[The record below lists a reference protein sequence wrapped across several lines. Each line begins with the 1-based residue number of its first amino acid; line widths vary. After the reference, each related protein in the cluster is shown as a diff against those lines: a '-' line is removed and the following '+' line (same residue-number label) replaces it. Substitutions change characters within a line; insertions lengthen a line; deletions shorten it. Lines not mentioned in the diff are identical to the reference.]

1 MLVRIRKEQI
11 SMNVREARALFPAL
25 EKKIYLD
32 SGAVGLMPAPATK
45 AVKEL
50 VELAS
55 GVGDPEAKSLYSEL
69 VKKRLEAYPS
79 LARLIGSSVDEIAL
93 VESTSHG
100 LNLAAQSLPLRRG
113 DRVIIPDSEFPQVAI
128 PWVKLAETRGIKVTF
143 FKSRK
148 GRFTAEDIES
158 AMDRRTK
165 VVCLSSVQW
174 SSGFR
179 VELGSIGRLCRSRG
193 VYLVVDAVQQIG
205 AGRFDVRE
213 TPVDFLACGGHK
225 WLNAPM
231 GCGFL
236 FIRRRLLRE
245 LRPPFYG
252 YRSLSEP
259 RGGWGRYYRTPT
271 ISPNRAYR
279 FPAKARSFEI
289 GGTANFPGAVA
300 LRHSVDLV
308 NQIGIEAIEEHIQA
322 LVERLLAGLQA
333 LGIRIVSPL
342 EREQRSGIVSF
353 RVYRD
358 PHRDWDLVRE
368 LSSRK
373 IAVSMRYTSRVGGI
387 RASIHYFN
395 NENDI
400 DRLVSALGEVGRGR

>member
-1 MLVRIRKEQI
+1 
-11 SMNVREARALFPAL
+11 MNVRDARRLFPAL
-25 EKKIYLD
+25 EQKIYLD
-32 SGAVGLMPAPATK
+32 SGAVGLMPEPATR

-55 GVGDPEAKSLYSEL
+55 GVGDPEAKSVYSEL
-69 VKKRLEAYPS
+69 VKKKLQTYPAV
-79 LARLIGSSVDEIAL
+79 ARLIGSSVDEIAL

-100 LNLAAQSLPLRRG
+100 LNIAAQSLPLRRG
-113 DRVIIPDSEFPQVAI
+113 DSVIVPDSEFPQVAI
-128 PWVKLAETRGIKVTF
+128 PWVKLAETRGIKVKF
-143 FKSRK
+143 LKSRK
-148 GRFTAEDIES
+148 GTFTTQDIES

-179 VELGSIGRLCRSRG
+179 VELGPIGRLCRERG
-193 VYLVVDAVQQIG
+193 AYLVVDAVQQIG
-205 AGRFDVRE
+205 ACRFDVRK

-236 FIRRRLLRE
+236 SIRRSLLRD
-245 LRPPFYG
+245 LRPPFFG
-252 YRSLSEP
+252 YRALSEP
-259 RGGWGRYYRTPT
+259 RGGWARYYRTPT

-279 FPAKARSFEI
+279 FPKKARSFEI

-308 NQIGIEAIEEHIQA
+308 NQIGIGVIEDHIQS
-322 LVERLLAGLQA
+322 LVERLLEGLQA
-333 LGIRIVSPL
+333 LNLQIVSPL
-342 EREQRSGIVSF
+342 ERKQRSSIVSF

-358 PHRDWDLVRE
+358 PNRDWELVGK
-368 LSSRK
+368 LSSRG
-373 IAVSMRYTSRVGGI
+373 IAVSMRFTSRVGGI

-400 DRLVSALGEVGRGR
+400 DSLVSALRELR